1 MHVDLNQKSVKIGVS
16 TKRGNN
22 SILWQTREIHE
33 ILLAINFENVNFY
46 LVYETSGQLYMWIS
60 VEQML
65 FAKVYK
71 KGLVQTLKEFYIV
84 TSSVRIVVEFHDGL
98 IKIQWISIKP

>member
-1 MHVDLNQKSVKIGVS
+1 MHVDLNRKSVKRGVS

-22 SILWQTREIHE
+22 SILWKTHEIHE
-33 ILLAINFENVNFY
+33 KQLAINFDCVNVY
-46 LVYETSGQLYMWIS
+46 LVYKTSGQLYMWIR

-71 KGLVQTLKEFYIV
+71 KGVGSNVE
-84 TSSVRIVVEFHDGL
+84 RILYCD
-98 IKIQWISIKP
+98 K

>member
-1 MHVDLNQKSVKIGVS
+1 MHVDLNRKSVKRGVS

-22 SILWQTREIHE
+22 SILWQTRGIHE
-33 ILLAINFENVNFY
+33 IPLAINFDSVNIY
-46 LVYETSGQLYMWIS
+46 LVYKTSGQLYMWIR

-71 KGLVQTLKEFYIV
+71 KGVGSNVE
-84 TSSVRIVVEFHDGL
+84 RILYCD
-98 IKIQWISIKP
+98 K

>member
-1 MHVDLNQKSVKIGVS
+1 MHVDLNRKSVKRGVR

-33 ILLAINFENVNFY
+33 ILLAINFDSVNVY
-46 LVYETSGQLYMWIS
+46 LVYKTSGQLYMWIR

-71 KGLVQTLKEFYIV
+71 KGVGSNVE
-84 TSSVRIVVEFHDGL
+84 RILYCD
-98 IKIQWISIKP
+98 K